1 MHIVCIGVT
10 DDICVYCRT
19 YLLFCIGLTIYY
31 ILDTIT
37 LI

>member
-19 YLLFCIGLTIYY
+19 YLLFLHWTYY

-37 LI
+37 IY